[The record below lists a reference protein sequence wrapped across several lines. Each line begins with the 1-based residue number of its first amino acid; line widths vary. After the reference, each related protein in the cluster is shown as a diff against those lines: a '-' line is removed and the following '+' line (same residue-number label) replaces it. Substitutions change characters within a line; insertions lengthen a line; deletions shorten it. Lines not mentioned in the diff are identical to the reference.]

1 MTLMVPMVLTL
12 LVSLVP
18 MTLMVPLVLLSLL
31 ACLEL
36 TSLPVYQT
44 VCSPVSVP
52 KTGVLGPDLE
62 QVLDASSLAS
72 ARILLLAP
80 LLWCAQQLLLLVL
93 QQTLKILVPVYQT
106 LCTVASAL
114 RTSVHGL
121 PSELLPVTSYLVSPS
136 ILLVAPLP
144 SWIPMLLV
152 TVPS

>member
-93 QQTLKILVPVYQT
+93 QTLIT
-106 LCTVASAL
+106 
-114 RTSVHGL
+114 
-121 PSELLPVTSYLVSPS
+121 EN
-136 ILLVAPLP
+136 
-144 SWIPMLLV
+144 
-152 TVPS
+152 